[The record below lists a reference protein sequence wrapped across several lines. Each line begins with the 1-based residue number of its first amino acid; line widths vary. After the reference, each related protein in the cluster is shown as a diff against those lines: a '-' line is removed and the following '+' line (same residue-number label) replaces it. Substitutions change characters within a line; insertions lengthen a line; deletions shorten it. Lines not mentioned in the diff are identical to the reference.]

1 MHLDTNDTNAP
12 RTAVTPPRA
21 TPAARPRVD
30 VDALRARARTRY
42 EWTRLRSGLLLGS
55 AALPLTLL
63 SASLCH
69 HRAGLAPIGI
79 ALFAVITGLVWRGG
93 PTGRGAV
100 PGLVAGAMPL
110 VGLALARL
118 GGHDCVHGQLCVEV
132 CLPACLVGGLLA
144 GMLATAVSGPQM
156 SHDLR
161 SWPYRLAFLAV
172 GTLTTALGCAAVG
185 LGGSLGLIAGV
196 ALGVMPTLVVP
207 AFSRQG

>member
-1 MHLDTNDTNAP
+1 MSNDVHTPHTPSASQP
-12 RTAVTPPRA
+12 RSPTPPS
-21 TPAARPRVD
+21 RVD
-30 VDALRARARTRY
+30 LDALRVRARNRY

-69 HRAGLAPIGI
+69 HRAGLAPMGL
-79 ALFAVITGLVWRGG
+79 ALFALVAGFVWRGG
-93 PTGRGAV
+93 PLGRGAL

-118 GGHDCVHGQLCVEV
+118 GGHDCMHGALCIEV
-132 CLPACLVGGLLA
+132 CLPACLVGGLIA

-161 SWPYRLAFLAV
+161 SWPYRLSFLAV
-172 GTLTTALGCAAVG
+172 GSLTTALGCAAVG

-196 ALGVMPTLVVP
+196 ALGVTPTLVVP
-207 AFSRQG
+207 AFSREG